1 MGVAYWIL
9 CFGFFDVNATKWW
22 SLSCCLPKPI
32 VLFVIKSYKIQKWGK
47 NITKHVRSLA
57 SQLTDI
63 KSTLKDRTLSAFFKE
78 RIEFKYKL
86 RVDVIKA
93 YSPLNIT
100 IGGKRLFSLLIKS
113 IVKDEII
120 WSVTPLLINNG
131 DATMVW
137 QTQRS
142 TSSTSLSIRRFW
154 CPFPMQYG

>member
-1 MGVAYWIL
+1 M
-9 CFGFFDVNATKWW
+9 
-22 SLSCCLPKPI
+22 
-32 VLFVIKSYKIQKWGK
+32 
-47 NITKHVRSLA
+47 RSLA

-142 TSSTSLSIRRFW
+142 TSSTSLSIRRF
-154 CPFPMQYG
+154 